1 MKARATTLR
10 KDKSLLLSVAE
21 SIGSALGTIAA
32 KAHVVE
38 ALARDPRTPSARPRA
53 SRLVGEASKH
63 RRHTI
68 NSTLEA
74 PTRSRLAKKTRRGS
88 RKSASSRRGERA
100 ASTKSLH
107 K

>member
-38 ALARDPRTPSARPRA
+38 ALARDP
-53 SRLVGEASKH
+53 
-63 RRHTI
+63 
-68 NSTLEA
+68 
-74 PTRSRLAKKTRRGS
+74 
-88 RKSASSRRGERA
+88 
-100 ASTKSLH
+100 
-107 K
+107 